1 MQRFKSVRSAQ
12 LLSMHAA
19 ALDRSSSLLSWWRIG
34 AVFYVVVI
42 LALGTLPIAGT
53 YSVFSHTTDEP
64 AHIAAGM
71 ELLDRGA
78 FTYEQQHPPLARLA
92 VAVGPYLWG
101 ARSHGASYIVD
112 EGLAI
117 LYTSGDYLRT
127 LSAARLGV
135 LPFFVALVAI
145 TWLWAHRDFGTVAG
159 AAAALILVTTPPLLG
174 HAGLAT
180 TDMPV
185 AAACV
190 SALFAFVRWLEYPN
204 ACRSAMVGAAT
215 ALAITA
221 KLSALA
227 FLPVCFAA
235 ALALRWRG
243 ERGRWS
249 PLSLVQNAS
258 SALPAGMAAFGLAV
272 WVVYGCPA
280 DPLQPF
286 HQLWA
291 GIEEVAQHNARGHDS
306 FFCGQV
312 SQEGRWLFFPTVL
325 LVKTPLPFL
334 VLSGFGVLI
343 VLRRHRQEWR
353 YLIPLASVIAILA
366 VAMASRIHLGVR
378 YVLPIY
384 PMLAM
389 IAGIGAASL
398 FVTRSIKSWIL
409 LTLLMIGQLGVLAMN
424 YPDYLAYFNVLAGA
438 EPERVLVDSDLDWGQ
453 DVNRVATEL
462 RARGIGRV
470 FAALHGNMDLSRHGF
485 PAHGDL
491 DWYQPATGWIVIS
504 LTQWAFG
511 TNPPPFDGYA
521 WLKAFNPV
529 ATIGKT
535 VRLYY
540 VDPTQSAAVS
550 PTNPAKSR
558 QSVRW
563 PQALSIGQI
572 CEE

>member
-1 MQRFKSVRSAQ
+1 MIAVKSLRDSKTLRDNIRTCLTGPSAIQ
-12 LLSMHAA
+12 
-19 ALDRSSSLLSWWRIG
+19 
-34 AVFYVVVI
+34 
-42 LALGTLPIAGT
+42 
-53 YSVFSHTTDEP
+53 
-64 AHIAAGM
+64 
-71 ELLDRGA
+71 
-78 FTYEQQHPPLARLA
+78 
-92 VAVGPYLWG
+92 
-101 ARSHGASYIVD
+101 
-112 EGLAI
+112 
-117 LYTSGDYLRT
+117 
-127 LSAARLGV
+127 
-135 LPFFVALVAI
+135 
-145 TWLWAHRDFGTVAG
+145 
-159 AAAALILVTTPPLLG
+159 
-174 HAGLAT
+174 LAT
-180 TDMPV
+180 RRYGRTSPG
-185 AAACV
+185 
-190 SALFAFVRWLEYPN
+190 SW
-204 ACRSAMVGAAT
+204 T
-215 ALAITA
+215 
-221 KLSALA
+221 
-227 FLPVCFAA
+227 
-235 ALALRWRG
+235 G
-243 ERGRWS
+243 ERGR
-249 PLSLVQNAS
+249 PFSLIKNPI
-258 SALPAGMAAFGLAV
+258 SALPAGMAAFGVTV

-286 HQLWA
+286 QQLWS
-291 GIEEVAQHNARGHDS
+291 GVEEVAQHNARGHDS
-306 FFCGQV
+306 FFCGRV
-312 SQEGRWLFFPTVL
+312 SHEGHWLFFPTVL

-334 VLSGFGVLI
+334 ILSGFGTLI
-343 VLRRHRQEWR
+343 AVRRHRREWR
-353 YLIPLASVIAILA
+353 YLVPLVSAMAILA

-378 YVLPIY
+378 YVLPLY

-398 FVTRSIKSWIL
+398 FTTRSIKSWIL
-409 LTLLMIGQLGVLAMN
+409 LTLLILGQLGVSFTN
-424 YPDYLAYFNVLAGA
+424 FPDYLTYFNALAGV
-438 EPERVLVDSDLDWGQ
+438 EPERLLVDSDLDWGQ

-470 FAALHGNMDLSRHGF
+470 FAALQGDADLSRHGF

>member
-1 MQRFKSVRSAQ
+1 MVCFGPQVCRRMTWRVR
-12 LLSMHAA
+12 
-19 ALDRSSSLLSWWRIG
+19 W
-34 AVFYVVVI
+34 VFYIIIIFV
-42 LALGTLPIAGT
+42 LGTLPIIGT
-53 YSVFSHTTDEP
+53 YPIFSHTIDEP

-92 VAVGPYLWG
+92 VTVGPYLLG
-101 ARSHGASYIVD
+101 ARSHGASYISD

-117 LYTSGDYLRT
+117 LYTSGNYLQT

-135 LPFFVALVAI
+135 LPFFVTLVAI

-159 AAAALILVTTPPLLG
+159 AAAAPILVTTPPLLA

-190 SALFAFVRWLEYPN
+190 LALFAFVRWLEYPN
-204 ACRSAMVGAAT
+204 ACRSAAVGAAT

-249 PLSLVQNAS
+249 PFSLVQNTP
-258 SALPAGMAAFGLAV
+258 SALPVGMVAFGLSV

-291 GIEEVAQHNARGHDS
+291 GIEEAAQHNARGHDS

-312 SQEGRWLFFPTVL
+312 SHEGHWLFFPTVL
-325 LVKTPLPFL
+325 IVKTPLPFL
-334 VLSGFGVLI
+334 VLSGVGVLI
-343 VLRRHRQEWR
+343 VLRRHRREWR
-353 YLIPLASVIAILA
+353 YLIPLASVMTILA
-366 VAMASRIHLGVR
+366 VAMVSRIHLGVR
-378 YVLPIY
+378 YILPLY

-398 FVTRSIKSWIL
+398 VVTRSIKSWIL
-409 LTLLMIGQLGVLAMN
+409 LTVLMTAQLSVVAMN
-424 YPDYLAYFNVLAGA
+424 FPDYLAYFNVLAGA
-438 EPERVLVDSDLDWGQ
+438 EPERLLVDSDLDWGQ

-462 RARGIGRV
+462 RVRGIGRV
-470 FAALHGNMDLSRHGF
+470 FTALNGYADLSRHGY

-491 DWYQPATGWIVIS
+491 DWHQSATGWIVIS

-511 TNPPPFDGYA
+511 TNPPPYDGYA
-521 WLKAFNPV
+521 WLKAYEPV

-540 VDPTQSAAVS
+540 VDPSYSAATRL
-550 PTNPAKSR
+550 PANPAKSR

-563 PQALSIGQI
+563 LQAFTIGHI

>member
-1 MQRFKSVRSAQ
+1 VNFTNYRN
-12 LLSMHAA
+12 
-19 ALDRSSSLLSWWRIG
+19 RSSSFLSWRSVG
-34 AVFYVVVI
+34 FGFYACVI
-42 LALGTLPIAGT
+42 LALGILPIIGT
-53 YSVFSHTTDEP
+53 YSRFSHTLDEP

-92 VAVGPYLWG
+92 VAVGPYLLG

-117 LYTSGDYLRT
+117 LYTSSDYMQTLR
-127 LSAARLGV
+127 AARLGV
-135 LPFFVALVAI
+135 LPFFIVLVAI
-145 TWLWAHRDFGTVAG
+145 TWAWAHRDFGIVAG
-159 AAAALILVTTPPLLG
+159 AAAALILVTTPPLLA

-185 AAACV
+185 AAGCV
-190 SALFAFVRWLEYPN
+190 AALLAFVRWLECPN
-204 ACRSAMVGAAT
+204 ACRSFAVGVAS

-227 FLPVCFAA
+227 FLPACFAA
-235 ALALRWRG
+235 AVALRWRG
-243 ERGRWS
+243 ECGRWR
-249 PLSLVQNAS
+249 PLSPIDNAPS
-258 SALPAGMAAFGLAV
+258 TLAAATAGIGLTI
-272 WVVYGCPA
+272 WLVYGCPA
-280 DPLQPF
+280 DPLQPV

-312 SQEGRWLFFPTVL
+312 SNNGHWLFFPTAL
-325 LVKTPLPFL
+325 LVKTPPPFL
-334 VLSGFGVLI
+334 LLTALGAFF
-343 VLRRHRQEWR
+343 VLRQPRQEWR
-353 YLIPLASVIAILA
+353 YFLPLASGIVILT
-366 VAMASRIHLGVR
+366 VAMGSRIHLGTR
-378 YVLPIY
+378 YVLPLY

-389 IAGIGAASL
+389 TAGIGAASL
-398 FVTRSIKSWIL
+398 LAKRSIKAWGQLIL
-409 LTLLMIGQLGVLAMN
+409 LIFGQLGVSVAN
-424 YPDYLAYFNVLAGA
+424 FPEYLAYFNVLAGT
-438 EPERVLVDSDLDWGQ
+438 EPERLLVDSDLDWGQ
-453 DVNRVATEL
+453 DINRAATEL

-470 FAALHGNMDLSRHGF
+470 FTALHGNADLSRHGF

-511 TNPPPFDGYA
+511 TNRPPFDGYA
-521 WLKAFNPV
+521 WLRAFDPV

-540 VDPTQSAAVS
+540 LDPSPSESRNSAMK
-550 PTNPAKSR
+550 PAKPS
-558 QSVRW
+558 QFPLW
-563 PQALSIGQI
+563 PQAFTIGRI
-572 CEE
+572 CER

>member
-1 MQRFKSVRSAQ
+1 MTTRTVSLNRS
-12 LLSMHAA
+12 L
-19 ALDRSSSLLSWWRIG
+19 SLLSWWRVCW
-34 AVFYVVVI
+34 VFYVFVI
-42 LALGTLPIAGT
+42 LALGTLPIIGT
-53 YSVFSHTTDEP
+53 YPIFSHTYDEP

-101 ARSHGASYIVD
+101 ARSHGASYIID

-190 SALFAFVRWLEYPN
+190 SALFAFMRWLEYPS

-235 ALALRWRG
+235 ALALRWTG

-249 PLSLVQNAS
+249 PFSLIQNTPS
-258 SALPAGMAAFGLAV
+258 TLPAGMAAFGVTV

-286 HQLWA
+286 QQLWS
-291 GIEEVAQHNARGHDS
+291 GVEEVAQHNAGGHDS

-312 SQEGRWLFFPTVL
+312 SHEGHWLFFPTVL

-334 VLSGFGVLI
+334 FLSGVGALI
-343 VLRRHRQEWR
+343 VLRRHGREWR
-353 YLIPLASVIAILA
+353 YLMPLASVMAILA
-366 VAMASRIHLGVR
+366 VAMMSRIHLGVR
-378 YVLPIY
+378 YILPLY

-389 IAGIGAASL
+389 IAGIGATSL
-398 FVTRSIKSWIL
+398 FVTRSIKSYIL
-409 LTLLMIGQLGVLAMN
+409 LTISIIAQLSAVAMN
-424 YPDYLAYFNVLAGA
+424 FPDYLAYFNVFAGT
-438 EPERVLVDSDLDWGQ
+438 EPERLLVDSDLDWGQ
-453 DVNRVATEL
+453 DINRVATEL

-470 FAALHGNMDLSRHGF
+470 FAALQGSADLSRQGF

-491 DWYQPATGWIVIS
+491 DWHQPATGWIVIS

-511 TNPPPFDGYA
+511 TNPPPYDGYA
-521 WLKAFNPV
+521 WLKGFEPV

-540 VDPTQSAAVS
+540 VDPSQRAATGL

-563 PQALSIGQI
+563 LQSV
-572 CEE
+572 

>member
-1 MQRFKSVRSAQ
+1 VPDLAPNDHPKAPFN
-12 LLSMHAA
+12 
-19 ALDRSSSLLSWWRIG
+19 RSSSSLWWWRV
-34 AVFYVVVI
+34 ASVFYAFVI
-42 LALGTLPIAGT
+42 LALGALPIIAT
-53 YSVFSHTTDEP
+53 YPVFSHTADEP

-92 VAVGPYLWG
+92 VAVGPYLLG
-101 ARSHGASYIVD
+101 ARSHGARHLID

-117 LYTSGDYLRT
+117 LYTSGNYQQTLR
-127 LSAARLGV
+127 AARLGV

-145 TWLWAHRDFGTVAG
+145 TWAWAHRDFGPVAG
-159 AAAALILVTTPPLLG
+159 AAAALILVTTPPLLA

-190 SALFAFVRWLEYPN
+190 LALFAFVRWLESPN
-204 ACRSAMVGAAT
+204 ACRSAAIGAST
-215 ALAITA
+215 AVAITA

-235 ALALRWRG
+235 ALMLRSIG
-243 ERGRWS
+243 ERGSWS

-258 SALPAGMAAFGLAV
+258 SALPAGVTAFGVTV
-272 WVVYGCPA
+272 WAVYGCPT
-280 DPLQPF
+280 DPFQPF
-286 HQLWA
+286 YQLWA
-291 GIEEVAQHNARGHDS
+291 GAEEVVQHNARGHDS

-312 SQEGRWLFFPTVL
+312 SPEGHWLFFPTAL

-334 VLSGFGVLI
+334 MLSGFGALI
-343 VLRRHRQEWR
+343 VLGRHRQEWR
-353 YLIPLASVIAILA
+353 YLIPLACVTAIL
-366 VAMASRIHLGVR
+366 VVSMASRIDLGVR
-378 YVLPIY
+378 YLLPLY

-389 IAGIGAASL
+389 ITGIGAASL
-398 FVTRSIKSWIL
+398 WAMRSMKSWIL
-409 LTLLMIGQLGVLAMN
+409 LGLLAIGQLGISAATF
-424 YPDYLAYFNVLAGA
+424 PDYLAYFNVFAGA
-438 EPERVLVDSDLDWGQ
+438 EPEHLLVDSDLDWGQ

-462 RARGIGRV
+462 RARGIRRV
-470 FAALHGNMDLSRHGF
+470 FAALHGTADLSRHGF

-511 TNPPPFDGYA
+511 TNPPPLDGYA
-521 WLKAFNPV
+521 WLKAFDPV

-540 VDPTQSAAVS
+540 VDPAHNAAGVSSTDPARSRPSAI
-550 PTNPAKSR
+550 
-558 QSVRW
+558 W
-563 PQALSIGQI
+563 PDALTIGRF
-572 CEE
+572 CER

>member
-1 MQRFKSVRSAQ
+1 MTTCTNS
-12 LLSMHAA
+12 
-19 ALDRSSSLLSWWRIG
+19 LDRSSSFLSWRRVG
-34 AVFYVVVI
+34 FAFYACVI
-42 LALGTLPIAGT
+42 LALGTLPIIGT

-71 ELLDRGA
+71 ELLDRGS
-78 FTYEQQHPPLARLA
+78 FTYERQHPPLARLA
-92 VAVGPYLWG
+92 VAVGPYLLG
-101 ARSHGASYIVD
+101 ARSHGASYIID

-117 LYTSGDYLRT
+117 LYTSGDYLQT
-127 LSAARLGV
+127 LGAARLGV
-135 LPFFVALVAI
+135 LPFFVVLVAI
-145 TWLWAHRDFGTVAG
+145 TWAWGHREFGTVAG
-159 AAAALILVTTPPLLG
+159 AAAALILVTTPPLLA

-180 TDMPV
+180 TDVPV

-190 SALFAFVRWLEYPN
+190 AALFAFVLWLEYPN
-204 ACRSAMVGAAT
+204 ACRSATVGVT
-215 ALAITA
+215 IALAITA
-221 KLSALA
+221 KLSAA
-227 FLPVCFAA
+227 GFLPVCFAA
-235 ALALRWRG
+235 ALALRWRS

-258 SALPAGMAAFGLAV
+258 SALPAGMASFGLTL

-280 DPLQPF
+280 DPWQPF

-291 GIEEVAQHNARGHDS
+291 GVEEVAQHNARGHDS
-306 FFCGQV
+306 FFCGRV
-312 SQEGRWLFFPTVL
+312 SHEGHWLFFPTVL

-334 VLSGFGVLI
+334 ILSGFGTLI
-343 VLRRHRQEWR
+343 AVRRHRREWR
-353 YLIPLASVIAILA
+353 YLVPLVSAMAILA

-378 YVLPIY
+378 YVLPLY

-398 FVTRSIKSWIL
+398 FTTRSIKSWIL
-409 LTLLMIGQLGVLAMN
+409 LTLLILGQLGVSFTN
-424 YPDYLAYFNVLAGA
+424 FPDYLTYFNALAGV
-438 EPERVLVDSDLDWGQ
+438 EPERLLVDSDLDWGQ

-470 FAALHGNMDLSRHGF
+470 FAALQGDADLSRHGF

>member
-1 MQRFKSVRSAQ
+1 
-12 LLSMHAA
+12 
-19 ALDRSSSLLSWWRIG
+19 
-34 AVFYVVVI
+34 
-42 LALGTLPIAGT
+42 
-53 YSVFSHTTDEP
+53 
-64 AHIAAGM
+64 
-71 ELLDRGA
+71 
-78 FTYEQQHPPLARLA
+78 
-92 VAVGPYLWG
+92 
-101 ARSHGASYIVD
+101 
-112 EGLAI
+112 
-117 LYTSGDYLRT
+117 
-127 LSAARLGV
+127 
-135 LPFFVALVAI
+135 
-145 TWLWAHRDFGTVAG
+145 
-159 AAAALILVTTPPLLG
+159 
-174 HAGLAT
+174 
-180 TDMPV
+180 
-185 AAACV
+185 
-190 SALFAFVRWLEYPN
+190 LFAFVRWLEYPN
-204 ACRSAMVGAAT
+204 ACRSATVGAAT

-243 ERGRWS
+243 EGCRWS

-258 SALPAGMAAFGLAV
+258 SAMAALGLTV

-280 DPLQPF
+280 APLQPF

-291 GIEEVAQHNARGHDS
+291 GVEEAAQHNARGHDS

-312 SQEGRWLFFPTVL
+312 SDNGHWLFFPIVL

-334 VLSGFGVLI
+334 VLTAFGTFF

-353 YLIPLASVIAILA
+353 YLIPFVSVMAILT
-366 VAMASRIHLGVR
+366 VAMVSRIHLGVR
-378 YVLPIY
+378 YVLPLY

-398 FVTRSIKSWIL
+398 FATRSIKSWLL
-409 LTLLMIGQLGVLAMN
+409 LTLLILGQLGASVAN
-424 YPDYLAYFNVLAGA
+424 FPDYLAYFNVLAGA
-438 EPERVLVDSDLDWGQ
+438 EPERLLVDSDLDWGQ
-453 DVNRVATEL
+453 DVNRVAIEL

-470 FAALHGNMDLSRHGF
+470 FAALHGNADLSRHGF

-521 WLKAFNPV
+521 WLKALEPV

-540 VDPTQSAAVS
+540 ADPADSAAKGS
-550 PTNPAKSR
+550 PTNMAKSGE
-558 QSVRW
+558 SVPW
-563 PQALSIGQI
+563 PQALTIGHI
-572 CEE
+572 CERGIFDGAS

>member
-1 MQRFKSVRSAQ
+1 MSTCPVS
-12 LLSMHAA
+12 LI
-19 ALDRSSSLLSWWRIG
+19 RSSTFLSWWRVSR
-34 AVFYVVVI
+34 VFSVI
-42 LALGTLPIAGT
+42 IIFVLGTLPIIGT
-53 YSVFSHTTDEP
+53 YTVFSHTTDEP

-92 VAVGPYLWG
+92 VALGPYLLG
-101 ARSHGASYIVD
+101 ARSHGASYITD

-117 LYTSGDYLRT
+117 LYTSDDYLQT
-127 LSAARLGV
+127 LRAARLGV
-135 LPFFVALVAI
+135 LPFFIALVAI
-145 TWLWAHRDFGTVAG
+145 TWAWAYRDFGAVAG
-159 AAAALILVTTPPLLG
+159 GIAALILVTTPPLLA

-185 AAACV
+185 AAAFV
-190 SALFAFVRWLEYPN
+190 AALFAFVRWLENPN
-204 ACRSAMVGAAT
+204 ASRTVMVGVAT

-227 FLPVCFAA
+227 FLPICFAA
-235 ALALRWRG
+235 ALALRWAG

-249 PLSLVQNAS
+249 PFSLIQHAP
-258 SALPAGMAAFGLAV
+258 SALPAGMAAFGVTV

-286 HQLWA
+286 QQLWS
-291 GIEEVAQHNARGHDS
+291 GIEEVARHNARGHDS

-312 SQEGRWLFFPTVL
+312 SHEGHWLFFPTVL

-334 VLSGFGVLI
+334 VLSGVGALI
-343 VLRRHRQEWR
+343 VLRRHWREWR
-353 YLIPLASVIAILA
+353 YLMPLASVMAILA

-378 YVLPIY
+378 YILPLY

-389 IAGIGAASL
+389 IAGIGAGSL
-398 FVTRSIKSWIL
+398 FVTRSIKSYIL
-409 LTLLMIGQLGVLAMN
+409 LTIIIIGQLSVVAMN
-424 YPDYLAYFNVLAGA
+424 FPDRLAYFNLFAGA
-438 EPERVLVDSDLDWGQ
+438 EPERLLVDSDLDWGQ
-453 DVNRVATEL
+453 DINRVATEL
-462 RARGIGRV
+462 GARGIGRV
-470 FAALHGNMDLSRHGF
+470 FAALQGSADLSRHGF

-511 TNPPPFDGYA
+511 TNPPPYDGYA
-521 WLKAFNPV
+521 WLKAFEPV

-540 VDPTQSAAVS
+540 VDPSHSAATGL
-550 PTNPAKSR
+550 PTNLAKSR

-563 PQALSIGQI
+563 LQSFTIDHI